1 MESTVTCPSCHTALQ
16 VSDDQ
21 IGRTVKCPRC
31 EQTFVLEADP
41 ESPAAGEVTRPSLPP
56 PSALPP
62 SPAFGRQAAG
72 LPYRGH
78 GLKPHR
84 GGLVLVFGILGLV
97 VCAPFG
103 LAAWLMGNSD
113 LAEMRAG
120 VMDPAGEATTSA
132 GRILGI
138 I

>member
-1 MESTVTCPSCHTALQ
+1 MESTVNCPSCHTALR

-41 ESPAAGEVTRPSLPP
+41 ESPAAEGVTRPSPP
-56 PSALPP
+56 PASPLPIP
-62 SPAFGRQAAG
+62 PTFGRPAAG
-72 LPYRGH
+72 LPYGGH

-84 GGLVLVFGILGLV
+84 GGLVLAFGILGLV

-103 LAAWLMGNSD
+103 IAAWIMGNRD

-120 VMDPAGEATTSA
+120 VVDPAG
-132 GRILGI
+132 
-138 I
+138 